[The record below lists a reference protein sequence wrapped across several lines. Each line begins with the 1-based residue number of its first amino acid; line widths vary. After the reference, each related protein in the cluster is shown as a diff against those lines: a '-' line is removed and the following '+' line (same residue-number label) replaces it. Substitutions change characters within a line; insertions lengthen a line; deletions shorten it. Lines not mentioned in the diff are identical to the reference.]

1 MFRQDVKINS
11 CSDLKNNDFA
21 SEECTLHYIASGCQA
36 TRHGQSTEAA
46 HVSMGSYRVSAQS
59 PKPPPRYKDQRHLQ
73 SIHTTAE
80 TDPYLRDSKTK
91 HCDPTTSSGSETPH
105 NSGHCQ
111 STNNCFGKNRQSGPS
126 FCSDNSTHRPQC
138 GARTGPQHTTGRQ
151 ISPMK
156 PHALMRQPNLRD
168 IAEISEDRHGGTTEQ
183 CQRIAGDHVSQG
195 VIV

>member
-1 MFRQDVKINS
+1 MFHVFCK
-11 CSDLKNNDFA
+11 
-21 SEECTLHYIASGCQA
+21 LHCIFPGCQA

-73 SIHTTAE
+73 SIHTTAD
-80 TDPYLRDSKTK
+80 TDPYLRDSETK
-91 HCDPTTSSGSETPH
+91 HCDPTSGPETPH
-105 NSGHCQ
+105 NSGRCQ
-111 STNNCFGKNRQSGPS
+111 ATNNCYGKMRQSGPS
-126 FCSDNSTHRPQC
+126 FHSENPTHHSQC
-138 GARTGPQHTTGRQ
+138 GARTGQGHVAGRQ
-151 ISPMK
+151 TSPVK